1 MLTLKALKFEIL
13 RILAHPGT
21 QKAHK
26 VNMIG
31 RSFQS
36 GDLERQLNMTFT
48 SDDRALASDAFETLK
63 ADGYIQSTFDDLVD
77 PENWVAITESG
88 RQFLKAGLRD
98 AIDLRL
104 AEISEHLIE
113 LRAGMWDA
121 AGRKSPDAPRQAAS
135 SARELVDQLL
145 KEGAPVECETRK
157 QRISHLLK
165 KHSTSDGA
173 SKSDIE
179 IIEASARLIE
189 AEHNKAIS
197 IAHSR
202 GSPTARDARM
212 VAENAERILRLLFRM

>member
-1 MLTLKALKFEIL
+1 
-13 RILAHPGT
+13 
-21 QKAHK
+21 
-26 VNMIG
+26 
-31 RSFQS
+31 
-36 GDLERQLNMTFT
+36 
-48 SDDRALASDAFETLK
+48 LK

-104 AEISEHLIE
+104 AEIREHLIE

-165 KHSTSDGA
+165 KHSTSGGA

-179 IIEASARLIE
+179 IIEGPRLFSRFDALADPLEHAPESQPGRIRRRCFSPRREGAAR
-189 AEHNKAIS
+189 
-197 IAHSR
+197 
-202 GSPTARDARM
+202 
-212 VAENAERILRLLFRM
+212 